1 MIQPGWRANLL
12 FGFFARALKLVGPRR
27 AVAMKNTE
35 IVFPDKTLTERK
47 KIVDDSYDCMIW
59 TGLEVMAMQRDPS
72 LVDRWNVGVTG
83 IEHVEKAF
91 ARGRGIIAISA
102 HIGNWEH
109 CAAWLSRECRGVG
122 IARYSDS
129 PVQRELIAALRDNI
143 GTVTMGK
150 EEPMIRVIKLLKNN
164 CTVGIIC
171 DQHAGSEGIEVPFFG
186 IPTGTVQG
194 AAVFAYLTGAA
205 IIPIYSLREAPF
217 RLRVLVEPEITW
229 EKGANRDETVRDITL
244 KINHNME
251 RMIRANPG
259 QWLWQ
264 HRRWREITP

>member
-1 MIQPGWRANLL
+1 ML
-12 FGFFARALKLVGPRR
+12 FGLFARALKLVRPRR
-27 AVAMKNTE
+27 TVAMKNTE
-35 IVFPDKTLTERK
+35 IVFPEKTAAERK

-83 IEHVEKAF
+83 MEHVEKAF
-91 ARGRGIIAISA
+91 ARGKGIIAISA
-102 HIGNWEH
+102 HIGNREH
-109 CAAWLSRECRGVG
+109 CAAWLSRECKGTG

-129 PVQRELIAALRDNI
+129 PVQRELIATLRGNL

-150 EEPMIRVIKLLKNN
+150 EEPMMRVIKLLRHN
-164 CTVGIIC
+164 CTTGIIC
-171 DQHAGSEGIEVPFFG
+171 DQHAGGEGIEVPFFG

-217 RLRVLVEPEITW
+217 RLRILVEPEITW

-244 KINHNME
+244 KINQNME